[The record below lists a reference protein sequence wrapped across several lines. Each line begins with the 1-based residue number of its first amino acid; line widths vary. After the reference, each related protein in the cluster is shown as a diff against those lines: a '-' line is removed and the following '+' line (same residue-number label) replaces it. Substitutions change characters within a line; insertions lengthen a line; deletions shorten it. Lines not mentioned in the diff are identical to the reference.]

1 MKSGEPG
8 SASAVK
14 MYRDY
19 QKSEKGPL
27 YIDTISLQ
35 LSRALWSS

>member
-8 SASAVK
+8 SANAIK
-14 MYRDY
+14 MHRDY

-27 YIDTISLQ
+27 NIDTVSLQ